1 MRASAEEV
9 EMNLPVVLGK
19 IYLKIKGLQLKIN
32 EFPSPI
38 CGEGV
43 GELLETNDDDKTK
56 DLQENP

>member
-1 MRASAEEV
+1 
-9 EMNLPVVLGK
+9 MNLPVVLGK